1 MNKAIVI
8 CYTGRQIRETEK
20 AAIEN
25 IISEA
30 CDATQ
35 DLIIT
40 TRFDENDIAKALLK
54 KNVEDLKI
62 SFTKDSDAKH
72 TDTVCITFDPKD
84 CEEKICVIKC
94 IKESLD
100 CGIKEAKDMFDCGK
114 VYIPTSW
121 RDSKIYN
128 LIKCLCTYKITVTG
142 GMEDIAMIQA
152 AIFLNETYGAK
163 DSITLVRDFAAAT
176 YHSHTNSADEEERA
190 LLAAVALVKNHPAS
204 AVRWV
209 SSELIN
215 VINSL

>member
-20 AAIEN
+20 TAIEN

-35 DLIIT
+35 NLIVT
-40 TRFDENDIAKALLK
+40 TKFDENDIAKTLL
-54 KNVEDLKI
+54 NASAQDAKI
-62 SFTKDSDAKH
+62 SFTKDSDARPAG
-72 TDTVCITFDPKD
+72 TICITFNPKD
-84 CEEKICVIKC
+84 CEQKLRTVKF
-94 IKESLD
+94 IKESLN
-100 CGIKEAKDMFDCGK
+100 CGIAEAKDMFDCGK
-114 VYIPTSW
+114 IYIPKAW
-121 RDSKIYN
+121 RDRKIYDF
-128 LIKCLCTYKITVTG
+128 IKGLCVYKVTATCD
-142 GMEDIAMIQA
+142 MEDIAMIQA

-190 LLAAVALVKNHPAS
+190 LLAAVELVKNRPTS
-204 AVRWV
+204 AIRWV